1 MPRLPGQVKTTPIE
15 SAESPTPQLKMLG
28 IADII
33 QSLGRMIPEEELRI
47 IPKDLGGQVDHYV
60 YGTPKR

>member
-1 MPRLPGQVKTTPIE
+1 MPRLPGQVKKRPIE
-15 SAESPTPQLKMLG
+15 SAECSAPQSRMPG

-33 QSLGRMIPEEELRI
+33 QSLGRMIPEGELRI
-47 IPKDLGGQVDHYV
+47 IPNDLAGQVDHYV

>member
-1 MPRLPGQVKTTPIE
+1 
-15 SAESPTPQLKMLG
+15 MLG